1 MTESGAA
8 HDEHETKTIPKVN
21 LTFVLSRKRTFEKE
35 DAKGGK
41 QELREDKVRQ
51 E

>member
-35 DAKGGK
+35 YAKGENK
-41 QELREDKVRQ
+41 NWEKTK
-51 E
+51 